1 MGKVTHHGWS
11 TSSDEIPEPTSI
23 LMGRYVE
30 IDDGDPEGTHLWVSV
45 NDEYFSMIEL
55 IDQFTIDERDR
66 AYRVASRLSNLLNIP
81 MKLKEGPHSPHYLG
95 C

>member
-1 MGKVTHHGWS
+1 
-11 TSSDEIPEPTSI
+11 
-23 LMGRYVE
+23 
-30 IDDGDPEGTHLWVSV
+30 
-45 NDEYFSMIEL
+45 MIEL

>member
-1 MGKVTHHGWS
+1 MNDFS
-11 TSSDEIPEPTSI
+11 
-23 LMGRYVE
+23 YVE

-66 AYRVASRLSNLLNIP
+66 AYRVASRLSNLLKIP
-81 MKLKEGPHSPHYLG
+81 MKLKEGPFDTPRTISAADFPKRA
-95 C
+95 